1 MLPSKE
7 KGLASAKETAA
18 RAAVSLIESKMI
30 VGLGTGST
38 AYYFIELLGKRIK
51 EEGLDIQTIATSKQS
66 EACAKKN
73 QIPLLAPQDV
83 KEIDLT
89 VDGADEVDPQK
100 RLIKGAG
107 GALLREKIIASASRK
122 MVVVVDP
129 SKLVQQLGKCPLPV
143 EIIPFG
149 YQTTLKQMGKL
160 GYRAVLRTD
169 NTGGPYTTDNG
180 NYISDI
186 HFEKV
191 RTSPEEDHAKILSIP
206 GAVETGF
213 FFGLAD
219 QIIIGYEDGKVV
231 FQ

>member
-18 RAAVSLIESKMI
+18 RAAVALVESKMT

-38 AYYFIELLGKRIK
+38 AYYFIELLGKRCK
-51 EEGLDIQTIATSKQS
+51 DEGLEIQAIATSKQS

-73 QIPLLAPQDV
+73 QIPLLSPENV
-83 KEIDLT
+83 KKVDLT

-107 GALLREKIIASASRK
+107 GALLREKIIASASQK
-122 MVVVVDP
+122 MVIVVDP
-129 SKLVQQLGKCPLPV
+129 SKIVQKLGSCPLPV
-143 EIIPFG
+143 EVLPFG
-149 YQTTLKQMGKL
+149 YQSTLEQMKKQ
-160 GYRAVLRTD
+160 GYQPILRT
-169 NTGGPYTTDNG
+169 NNSGAPYTTDNG
-180 NYISDI
+180 NYITDV

-206 GAVETGF
+206 GAIETGF
-213 FFGLAD
+213 FFDLAD
-219 QIIIGYEDGKVV
+219 QIIIGYENGKVV
-231 FQ
+231 VQ